1 MEHLTQEKKIVLMV
15 IVIIVM
21 VMAVKF
27 VVENSLSLSFCW
39 FDHVMVVSNTFVL
52 FLSLFF
58 VFVFV
63 WLKYEKST
71 LRVSRTG
78 KSSQIYVCCEC
89 VLLLEPAYFQP
100 LI

>member
-1 MEHLTQEKKIVLMV
+1 MV

-39 FDHVMVVSNTFVL
+39 FDHVMVVSNTFV
-52 FLSLFF
+52 LFF